1 MTIYNNLIVS
11 NEEFALS
18 TLPKTIKS
26 RKNPI
31 SADECVSSA
40 RENVREIAS
49 NYHSNPSRTNKVKLA
64 ACNRALNNAYSVAE
78 VAFINEKINELHG
91 KL

>member
-1 MTIYNNLIVS
+1 MQTRKLLY
-11 NEEFALS
+11 
-18 TLPKTIKS
+18 PHIKL

-31 SADECVSSA
+31 SADEGVSSA
-40 RENVREIAS
+40 RENLREIAS

-64 ACNRALNNAYSVAE
+64 ACKRALDNAYSDAE